1 MSRSEGRRAPPGRR
15 AEGDAAR
22 RGVATGRDE
31 LATSGAAARTGAQ
44 PAGMRLRACVVVA
57 GVRGMT
63 QLAARLEPARV
74 GRLLEEFFATM
85 TDVAVAHHAVID
97 LLLGEAIVLFYGV
110 PVPRRD
116 DALRATRTAIE
127 MQRAFLA
134 LRNRWAAAAEEGT
147 ETLGLAIG
155 VAAGEVLI
163 ANVRPGMWLEYT
175 AVGEPVNTAAQ
186 LCAAA
191 SGAETLIDEAVHA
204 STAVRLED
212 DFQFTSRTVGPRSR
226 TTQTAYRVAPRR
238 AGLRIV
244 PPRPALDPVCG
255 GRVDVRRAVREHG
268 HYFCSAAC
276 ARRFDGDRERVD

>member
-1 MSRSEGRRAPPGRR
+1 MSRTEGRRATPGRR

-22 RGVATGRDE
+22 RGVAIGRDE
-31 LATSGAAARTGAQ
+31 LTASGAAARTGAS

-63 QLAARLEPARV
+63 ELAARLEPARV

-134 LRNRWAAAAEEGT
+134 LRNRWAAASEAGI

-163 ANVRPGMWLEYT
+163 ASVRPGAWLDYT
-175 AVGEPVNTAAQ
+175 AVGEPVSTAAQ

-191 SGAETLIDEAVHA
+191 RGAETLIDEAVHA

-212 DFQFTSRTVGPRSR
+212 DCQFTSRALGPRGR
-226 TTQTAYRVAPRR
+226 TALTAYRVAPRR
-238 AGLRIV
+238 AGLRVV
-244 PPRPALDPVCG
+244 PPRPVLDPVCG
-255 GRVDVRRAVREHG
+255 ARVDVRRGVREHG
-268 HYFCSAAC
+268 RYFCSAAC
-276 ARRFDGDRERVD
+276 ARRFVGDREP

>member
-1 MSRSEGRRAPPGRR
+1 MNEGRRATPGRR

-22 RGVATGRDE
+22 RGEAAGRDE
-31 LATSGAAARTGAQ
+31 VAASSAAGRAQATRTGV
-44 PAGMRLRACVVVA
+44 RLRACVVVA

-134 LRNRWAAAAEEGT
+134 LRNRWAAAGEDGI

-163 ANVRPGMWLEYT
+163 ASVRPSAWLDYT
-175 AVGEPVNTAAQ
+175 AVGEPVSTAAQ

-191 SGAETLIDEAVHA
+191 RGAETLIDEAVHA

-212 DFQFTSRTVGPRSR
+212 DFLFTSRTLGSRSR
-226 TTQTAYRVAPRR
+226 TTQTVYRVAPRR
-238 AGLRIV
+238 GGLRVV
-244 PPRPALDPVCG
+244 PPRPVLDPVCG
-255 GRVDVRRAVREHG
+255 SRVDVRRAVREDE

-276 ARRFDGDRERVD
+276 ARRFAGERERGA